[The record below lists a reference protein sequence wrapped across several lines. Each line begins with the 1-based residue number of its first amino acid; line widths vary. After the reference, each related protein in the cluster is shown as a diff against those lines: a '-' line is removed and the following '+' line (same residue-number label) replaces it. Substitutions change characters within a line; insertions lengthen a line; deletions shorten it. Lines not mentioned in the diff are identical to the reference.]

1 MGFTLLGLT
10 HVVNRGEQS
19 YPAVYKGGGDSEG
32 IDFDFTKANL
42 YHRITGEVDIEQ
54 DDDDT
59 SGCGIV
65 TSENYPMVCIAY
77 FPNNLLGTDDSYSVI
92 KIAAN
97 IKNKLPANLTS
108 IANSLNLHSV
118 DVSLSSLN
126 LDSLDVWNSE
136 FSGVDFK
143 VPSTHRII
151 SITYSITLTGSQ
163 NCFTDYECE

>member
-10 HVVNRGEQS
+10 HVVNKGDVS
-19 YPAVYKGGGDSEG
+19 YPAVYKGGGDSQG

-42 YHRITGEVDIEQ
+42 YHRITGEIDIEQ
-54 DDDDT
+54 DDDET
-59 SGCGIV
+59 SGCGIK
-65 TSENYPMVCIAY
+65 TSEDYPMVCVAY

-97 IKNKLPANLTS
+97 IKNKLPANLSS
-108 IANSLNLHSV
+108 IADTLHLHGV

-136 FSGVDFK
+136 FSGVNFS
-143 VPSTHRII
+143 VPSTHRLI
-151 SITYSITLTGSQ
+151 SITYTITLTGAQS
-163 NCFTDYECE
+163 CFEDYECE

>member
-10 HVVNRGEQS
+10 HTVYRGEQS
-19 YPAVYKGGGDSEG
+19 FPAVYKGGGDSEA
-32 IDFDFTKANL
+32 INFDFTKANL
-42 YHRITGEVDIEQ
+42 YHRITGEIDIEQ
-54 DDDDT
+54 DDDNT
-59 SGCGIV
+59 NGCGIV

-77 FPNNLLGTDDSYSVI
+77 FPNNLLGTDDSYSPI

-108 IANSLNLHSV
+108 VANTLHLHGV

-126 LDSLDVWNSE
+126 LDSNDVWGSE
-136 FSGVDFK
+136 FSDVPFA
-143 VPSTHRII
+143 VPSTHTLI

>member
-10 HVVNRGEQS
+10 HTVYSGDKS
-19 YPAVYKGGGDSEG
+19 YPAVYLGGGDSKG

-59 SGCGIV
+59 SGCGII
-65 TSENYPMVCIAY
+65 TSESYPMVCVAY
-77 FPNNLLGTDDSYSVI
+77 FPNNLLGTDDMYSVI
-92 KIAAN
+92 KISAN

-108 IANSLNLHSV
+108 VANTLQLHSV

-126 LDSLDVWNSE
+126 LDSNDVWGSE
-136 FSGVDFK
+136 FTGVDFK
-143 VPSTHRII
+143 VPSTHRLI
-151 SITYSITLTGSQ
+151 SITYTITLTGSQ
-163 NCFTDYECE
+163 NCFLEYECE